1 MRTHTLTS
9 IAIAAAVIVA
19 PGATPAQSGFPSGP
33 ITMIVSAP
41 PRDNLTS
48 IHRELADI
56 AGAELGVE
64 IKVENKPGSGGREG
78 VEALIE
84 AAPDGHTIAAVWNA
98 PLTIA
103 PHTGAASYTID
114 DIVPIMRTTA
124 GAPLVVCVH
133 PGFRADDSD
142 DFVDHIEDNPGK
154 YSYGTDGPGGIV
166 ELAGGRLF
174 RPLGLDLKPVA
185 FDGSA
190 GVLRGFLGRKSD
202 IYIGGVAGIIGQTKE
217 GYAKCLFSTSEDP
230 PMRFRDLDTLDDLD
244 LEDQATHVWW
254 ALVAP
259 KGTPP
264 ERIEVL
270 AGAFRKAAGVDQFKY
285 FTRRRYENVA
295 AGTSEELADLIKTES
310 DAFARIV
317 KEIGLAK

>member
-1 MRTHTLTS
+1 
-9 IAIAAAVIVA
+9 
-19 PGATPAQSGFPSGP
+19 
-33 ITMIVSAP
+33 MIVSAP

-142 DFVDHIEDNPGK
+142 DFVDHVEDNPGK

-230 PMRFRDLDTLDDLD
+230 PMRLSGLGYARRPGSGGSGDARVVGTGRAQGNAARKDRG
-244 LEDQATHVWW
+244 AGRRI
-254 ALVAP
+254 P
-259 KGTPP
+259 KSCRRGSVQVFH
-264 ERIEVL
+264 E
-270 AGAFRKAAGVDQFKY
+270 AAV
-285 FTRRRYENVA
+285 
-295 AGTSEELADLIKTES
+295 
-310 DAFARIV
+310 
-317 KEIGLAK
+317 